1 MIHGHG
7 DDTYNFKTIRINFSS
22 NVNPQGINPGLQEHL
37 KSCINKLDAY
47 PEPLAENLARRI
59 EQQKNLVPGSVL
71 ITNGAVEAFYLL
83 ASLFQNKKSL
93 IYTPSF
99 SEYEDAC
106 KMYSHNIE
114 FCSNSLFSEKDEKQF
129 DIVWICNPN
138 NPDGKIFDKEIIK
151 EKIQRNPG
159 TLFVLDE
166 AYIEFLNKDISLEN
180 EAANFQNLVVVR
192 SLTKRFS
199 IPGLR
204 LGYLVCTPQLISKL
218 KEKLMPWRINTLA
231 LEAGLYCFSKEY
243 TDKFNVAEILAESQ
257 RFQIEIA
264 KIKGFEVVPSKTS
277 FFLVKAPENADEIK
291 KQLAEKYGILI
302 RDASNFRGLS
312 EFHFR
317 LSTQSIDKNNEL
329 IKVLITWSF

>member
-7 DDTYNFKTIRINFSS
+7 DDTYNFKTIRMNFSS
-22 NVNPQGINPGLQEHL
+22 NVNPQGINPGLQAHL
-37 KSCINKLDAY
+37 KSCINKLDVY
-47 PEPLAENLARRI
+47 PEPLAENLATRI
-59 EQQKNLVPGSVL
+59 ERKKGFASGSVL

-114 FCSNSLFSEKDEKQF
+114 FCNNSLFSEKNEKQF
-129 DIVWICNPN
+129 DIVWLCNPN
-138 NPDGKIFDKEIIK
+138 NPDGKIFDREILK
-151 EKIQRNPG
+151 EKILQSPG
-159 TLFVLDE
+159 TLFVVDE
-166 AYIEFLNKDISLEN
+166 AYIEFLDKNISLEN
-180 EAANFQNLVVVR
+180 EALNFQNLVVVR

-204 LGYLVCTPQLISKL
+204 LGYIVCAPKLILKL
-218 KEKLMPWRINTLA
+218 NEKLMPWRINSLA
-231 LEAGLYCFSKEY
+231 LEAGLYCFSEEY
-243 TDKFNVAEILAESQ
+243 NDNFSVAQILAESQ
-257 RFQIEIA
+257 RFQFEISQL
-264 KIKGFEVVPSKTS
+264 KGFEVVPSASS
-277 FFLVKAPENADEIK
+277 FFLVKAPVNAGEIK
-291 KQLAEKYGILI
+291 KQLVEKYRILI

-317 LSTQSIDKNNEL
+317 LSTQSPDKNNEL
-329 IKVLITWSF
+329 IKVLKTWNY

>member
-7 DDTYNFKTIRINFSS
+7 DDTYNFKNIRINFSS

-59 EQQKNLVPGSVL
+59 EQQKNLAPGSVL

-106 KMYSHNIE
+106 KMYSHKIE
-114 FCSNSLFSEKDEKQF
+114 FCGNSLFSEKNEKQF
-129 DIVWICNPN
+129 DIAWICNPN
-138 NPDGKIFDKEIIK
+138 NPDGKIFDKEILRR
-151 EKIQRNPG
+151 KIQQNPG

-180 EAANFQNLVVVR
+180 EAANIQNLVVVR

-204 LGYLVCTPQLISKL
+204 LGYLVCKPQFMSQL

-257 RFQIEIA
+257 RFQSEIDKIE
-264 KIKGFEVVPSKTS
+264 GFEVWPSETS
-277 FFLVKAPENADEIK
+277 FFLVKAPENANEIK

-317 LSTQSIDKNNEL
+317 LSTQSPDKNNEL
-329 IKVLITWSF
+329 IKVLRTWDF